1 MPQLHST
8 DSFNMES
15 CDRVDDSIVV
25 EFDVLFRSI
34 NVNRYTFHYQR
45 IETQLVSSKGHVKKE
60 DYANSPLS
68 LE

>member
-34 NVNRYTFHYQR
+34 NVNRYTFNYQR
-45 IETQLVSSKGHVKKE
+45 IET
-60 DYANSPLS
+60 
-68 LE
+68 